1 MKCNMKCKRT
11 TDNGNYL
18 SSGRKNQPVSAS
30 IITQEKPMKE
40 EQEYIVYKG
49 DKVIGVGTQE
59 ELAKMLNIKKSSVY
73 TLCTPS
79 QLKLAEKSK
88 NRRRAYLI
96 E

>member
-1 MKCNMKCKRT
+1 
-11 TDNGNYL
+11 
-18 SSGRKNQPVSAS
+18 
-30 IITQEKPMKE
+30 MKE

-59 ELAKMLNIKKSSVY
+59 ELAKILNIKKSSVY

-79 QLKLAEKSK
+79 QLKLAEKGE
-88 NRRRAYLI
+88 NRRRAYPI

>member
-1 MKCNMKCKRT
+1 MKCKKP
-11 TDNGNYL
+11 TDNGNCQ
-18 SSGRKNQPVSAS
+18 SAGGKSRTSSAS

-59 ELAKMLNIKKSSVY
+59 ELAKMLNIKKSSIY

-79 QLKLAEKSK
+79 HLKLAEKSE

>member
-1 MKCNMKCKRT
+1 MKCKKP
-11 TDNGNYL
+11 TDNCSYQ
-18 SSGRKNQPVSAS
+18 SAGRKNSTTLSAS

-59 ELAKMLNIKKSSVY
+59 ELAKILNIKKSSIY

-79 QLKLAEKSK
+79 HLKFAEKSE

>member
-1 MKCNMKCKRT
+1 MKCKKP
-11 TDNGNYL
+11 TDNGNCQ
-18 SSGRKNQPVSAS
+18 SAGRKNSTTLSAS
-30 IITQEKPMKE
+30 IIPQEKPMKE

-59 ELAKMLNIKKSSVY
+59 ELAKMLNIKKSSIY

-79 QLKLAEKSK
+79 HLKLAEKSE

>member
-1 MKCNMKCKRT
+1 
-11 TDNGNYL
+11 
-18 SSGRKNQPVSAS
+18 
-30 IITQEKPMKE
+30 MKE

-59 ELAKMLNIKKSSVY
+59 ELAKILNVKKSSIY

-79 QLKLAEKSK
+79 HLKLAEKSE